1 VSNALTV
8 SAKFLTGRPISIFL
22 QIRIEIQTKLVC
34 TILSNFAATNKHK
47 TQRNSHVAIINKV
60 NGQQKCNS
68 QYFYQT
74 NPRENLQDI

>member
-1 VSNALTV
+1 MPSL
-8 SAKFLTGRPISIFL
+8 FLPNSSPVGQSPFFL

-34 TILSNFAATNKHK
+34 TILSNFATTNKHK
-47 TQRNSHVAIINKV
+47 TQRNNHVAIINKV